1 MISLIRWRRV
11 ASMPVPMSE
20 HCSVG
25 LDKEMLVIGG
35 EGREDRVL
43 KLRLKD
49 RK

>member
-1 MISLIRWRRV
+1 MRRMRRMMMI
-11 ASMPVPMSE
+11 M
-20 HCSVG
+20 
-25 LDKEMLVIGG
+25 DKEMMVIGG